1 MRCGGWLVAVVAVF
15 ALVVPVNEAE
25 AQRTAQVPV
34 QVGVGPAGFLLGGP
48 SVEEVAWE
56 GRAFDDQPIH
66 TGLRLSLAAVIDAD
80 LIEEHPGMVPSQYRN
95 QLQQMGEVRF
105 SPSIVSL
112 IPTSLYLSPPIR
124 NTSIWGATWSL
135 IGAGLAPISD
145 PIRVTASGS
154 AVLSAIYMNS
164 DAMPRDN
171 FFFLRPGVEL
181 QFDFEIPIT
190 DDFLISTGW
199 ASKVHLPQAY
209 DGGILEM
216 GDFDADSLWHIGE
229 FYIQA
234 HFRFP
239 YSHTY
244 GG

>member
-1 MRCGGWLVAVVAVF
+1 MAKYGWWLVAVMVLAM
-15 ALVVPVNEAE
+15 VPVQQAE

-34 QVGVGPAGFLLGGP
+34 QVGVGPAGYLMGGP

-66 TGLRLSLAAVIDAD
+66 AGLRLSLAAVIDSD
-80 LIEEHPGMVPSQYRN
+80 LIEEHPGMVPSQYRD
-95 QLQQMGEVRF
+95 QLQRMGEVRF
-105 SPSIVSL
+105 RPGIVSL
-112 IPTSLYLSPPIR
+112 IPTSLFLSPPID
-124 NTSIWGATWSL
+124 NTSIWGATWSV

-145 PIRVTASGS
+145 PIRVSASGS
-154 AVLSAIYMNS
+154 AVVSALYMRS
-164 DAMPRDN
+164 DVLPEKN
-171 FFFLRPGVEL
+171 FVFLRPGVEL

-199 ASKVHLPQAY
+199 ASKVHIPQAY
-209 DGGILEM
+209 DGSITEM
-216 GDFDADSLWHIGE
+216 GGFDADSLWHIGE
-229 FYIQA
+229 FYLQA

-244 GG
+244 GR